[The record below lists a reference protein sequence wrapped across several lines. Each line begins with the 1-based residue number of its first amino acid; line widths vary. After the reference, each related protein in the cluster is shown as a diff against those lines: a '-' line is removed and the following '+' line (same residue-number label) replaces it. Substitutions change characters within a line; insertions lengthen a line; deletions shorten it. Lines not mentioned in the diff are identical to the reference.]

1 MPKNKNVFMNIEGVD
16 FELNDTNFNHF
27 KSQTKHQQKA
37 IKQIILLKISEQ
49 IDNNIHNFLD
59 DEKLIDYQAM
69 TKEQQK
75 ALKQS
80 MIFKLLENNKTLF

>member
-1 MPKNKNVFMNIEGVD
+1 MPKNKNVIMNLQGVD
-16 FELNDTNFNHF
+16 FELSDTTFNHF

-59 DEKLIDYQAM
+59 DEKLKDYQAM

-75 ALKQS
+75 
-80 MIFKLLENNKTLF
+80 LLQNN